1 MKILVYSENEY
12 GCGASIVAWML
23 AAEYAQLNHE
33 VIYVFQNAHP
43 NGATAENVQKIHL
56 KTADLSFKNKIAYT
70 YFSGWFILFAVLAKL
85 PFSKNIKDFFIHRR
99 RFYKFQKSRTICEFL
114 FKNLLEKEKPDA
126 IHLHSVPTNLS
137 YEFIDKISQKT
148 PTVWTFH
155 NCFPTKGYTT
165 QYQNLQ
171 RKTVASY
178 ADFTFREIDLAAK
191 DALFKTNSKIHFA
204 TPSAWLHRLIQADFT
219 FPENLKVIHN
229 GLSPSV
235 YFPKDKAAVR
245 QRLGLDLNKKY
256 ALAIVGKLHLEHKNF
271 TVLNEAFQQISDPNI
286 ELILIGNKGNWTT
299 PLPPNILFQGPI
311 FDEAIKSDYL
321 CAADLFIIPSLADNF
336 PTVILESLF
345 CGTPILGSNI
355 GGIPEL
361 VIPEKTGRL
370 FSPYNAKE
378 LTHKIENLI
387 NDDALLRKMS
397 RNCVAMSQ
405 AKFTLNRQAKQYLEL
420 LQKIKIDHE

>member
-23 AAEYAQLNHE
+23 AAEYAKLGHK
-33 VIYVFQNAHP
+33 VVYVFQNGHR
-43 NGATAENVQKIHL
+43 NGATAEKVQKIHF
-56 KTADLSFKNKIAYT
+56 KASDISFKNKLANV
-70 YFSGWFILFAVLAKL
+70 YFSCWFILFAVLAKL
-85 PFSKNIKDFFIHRR
+85 PFSKKANAFFIHRR
-99 RFYKFQKSRTICEFL
+99 RFYKFQKSRTICESL
-114 FKNLLEKEKPDA
+114 FKNLMEKENFEA

-137 YEFIDKISQKT
+137 YEFIDKISHKT

-171 RKTVASY
+171 GKTVASY
-178 ADFTFREIDLAAK
+178 ADFTFREVDLAAK
-191 DALFKTNSKIHFA
+191 DTLFKTNAKIHFA
-204 TPSAWLHRLIQADFT
+204 TPSAWLHRLI
-219 FPENLKVIHN
+219 HN
-229 GLSPSV
+229 GLSPVV
-235 YFPKDKAAVR
+235 YFPKDKAAAR

-271 TVLNEAFQQISDPNI
+271 TILNNAFQQISDPNI
-286 ELILIGNKGNWTT
+286 ELILIGNQGNWTT
-299 PLPPNILFQGPI
+299 PLPQNILFQGPI

-370 FSPYNAKE
+370 FNPYDAKE
-378 LTHKIENLI
+378 LTQKIENLI
-387 NDDALLRKMS
+387 KDESLLRRMS
-397 RNCVAMSQ
+397 RNCIAMSQ
-405 AKFTLNRQAKQYLEL
+405 AKFTLNHQAKQYLKL